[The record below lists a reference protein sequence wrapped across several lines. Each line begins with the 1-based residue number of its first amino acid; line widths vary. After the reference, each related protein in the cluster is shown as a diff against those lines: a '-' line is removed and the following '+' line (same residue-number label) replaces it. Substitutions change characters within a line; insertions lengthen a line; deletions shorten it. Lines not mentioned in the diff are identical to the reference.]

1 MLYGITP
8 PARRRAV
15 AVRLEALYIIEIP
28 IFPRVQAT
36 FQGTC
41 YYIIVLDKSWSTALF
56 RSATPGS
63 KCIMRRAL
71 LVALAGAAAALGGV
85 NQAESQTPAATAP
98 PSSQAAPTP
107 TASPAPDATAAA
119 TASAAAT
126 ATAATTAPATTAPAA
141 TATAA
146 ATAPATAPAAPSPDM
161 LRRAREA
168 GFKPELHNG
177 VTTYC
182 VKDDRADTGTHF
194 SAPKRCYDES
204 QVLAI
209 LDQRAQTRDVLR
221 GMSQVNPSSK

>member
-126 ATAATTAPATTAPAA
+126 ATAATTAPAA

>member
-1 MLYGITP
+1 MLYEITP

-126 ATAATTAPATTAPAA
+126 ATAATTAPAA

>member
-1 MLYGITP
+1 
-8 PARRRAV
+8 
-15 AVRLEALYIIEIP
+15 
-28 IFPRVQAT
+28 
-36 FQGTC
+36 
-41 YYIIVLDKSWSTALF
+41 
-56 RSATPGS
+56 
-63 KCIMRRAL
+63 
-71 LVALAGAAAALGGV
+71 
-85 NQAESQTPAATAP
+85 
-98 PSSQAAPTP
+98 
-107 TASPAPDATAAA
+107 
-119 TASAAAT
+119 
-126 ATAATTAPATTAPAA
+126 
-141 TATAA
+141 
-146 ATAPATAPAAPSPDM
+146 M

>member
-1 MLYGITP
+1 MLYEITP